1 MNLSDAPWFKSNYSV
16 GGEDCADVAF
26 HGKGAVGLR
35 DSKNW
40 TPSPPD

>member
-1 MNLSDAPWFKSNYSV
+1 MNLSDATWFKSNYS
-16 GGEDCADVAF
+16 EDCLEVAF
-26 HGKGAVGLR
+26 HGKGSVGLR